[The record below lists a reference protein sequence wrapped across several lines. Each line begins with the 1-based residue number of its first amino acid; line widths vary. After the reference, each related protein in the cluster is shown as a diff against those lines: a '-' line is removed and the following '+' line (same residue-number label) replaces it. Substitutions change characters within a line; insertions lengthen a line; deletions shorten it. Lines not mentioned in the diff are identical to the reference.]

1 MERGRWYGKTRKWA
15 SRACIGQANGWES
28 WCILYIVLNIKL
40 GFTTAKDAIDETWWK
55 DSFANALSGVR
66 ETMSKNGK
74 LIISSE
80 EDSSSNDSEDSEEL
94 ETESEGEKDASS
106 CSDYDQDDE
115 LLFASVSKKYL
126 KIS

>member
-1 MERGRWYGKTRKWA
+1 MVWA
-15 SRACIGQANGWES
+15 SKEVG
-28 WCILYIVLNIKL
+28 VLSLSRSREWAKTLAYTFYYLKIKL

-80 EDSSSNDSEDSEEL
+80 EEEESSSSDSDDSEEV
-94 ETESEGEKDASS
+94 ETENEDQKDASS

-126 KIS
+126 KVS